1 MCDCLFMQTICKIDF
16 KCAIKFTAFKQITTF
31 KFKLNDKLKARKHI
45 RYLTISYN
53 NIHTSCFRCWS
64 TCTINKSVI
73 EYSYIYHED
82 NGKRSVLYTM
92 YVIKSGISFLRE
104 HENDFGQN

>member
-1 MCDCLFMQTICKIDF
+1 MQTICKIDF

-45 RYLTISYN
+45 RYLTISHN
-53 NIHTSCFRCWS
+53 TIHTSCSRYWS
-64 TCTINKSVI
+64 TCTINESVI

-82 NGKRSVLYTM
+82 NGKRSVLYKM
-92 YVIKSGISFLRE
+92 CIIKSGISFLRE